1 MEILV
6 GSYVKAVDENLEG
19 VIRRIKDDWYF
30 LECTDGFEY
39 PFKKHQLVLIN
50 KEGNSTHFTKTYTY
64 PASTFKEDIEFA
76 YEPRVQLK
84 GAIPEIDLHMEEL
97 LPNHRL
103 KKGESALL
111 FQLDFC
117 RKAIQKAS
125 IARVRKMVFIHGMG
139 SGILRDE
146 LRKMLRYEYP
156 HIEFFDANYQ
166 RFGQGATE
174 IIIHGLGKGLKH

>member
-1 MEILV
+1 MEISV
-6 GSYVKAVDENLEG
+6 GSYVKAIDDKLEG
-19 VIRRIKDDWYF
+19 VICRIVGEWYY
-30 LECTDGFEY
+30 LKCSDGFEY

-50 KEGNSTHFTKTYTY
+50 TEGNAAHFTKSY
-64 PASTFKEDIEFA
+64 ASKVIINEVTESIF
-76 YEPRVQLK
+76 EPRIQLK

-97 LPNHRL
+97 LPNNRL

-111 FQLDFC
+111 FQLQYC
-117 RKAIQKAS
+117 RKVIQKAS
-125 IARVRKMVFIHGMG
+125 IARTRKLVFIHGMG

-146 LRKMLRYEYP
+146 LRNMLRNEYP
-156 HIEFFDANYQ
+156 HIEFFDGNYQ